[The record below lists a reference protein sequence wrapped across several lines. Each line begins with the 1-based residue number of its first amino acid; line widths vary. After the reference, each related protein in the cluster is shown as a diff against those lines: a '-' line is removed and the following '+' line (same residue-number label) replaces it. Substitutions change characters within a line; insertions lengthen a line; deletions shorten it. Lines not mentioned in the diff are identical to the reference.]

1 MSSLQPPI
9 SCDQPRHPAPRP
21 AKPTSVPRILWPSI
35 EFEQRIQNRDLEYF
49 PERSLIIER
58 HNWGVIHKSLALTT
72 FETAV
77 GQSYDHI
84 LILDLHF
91 DEFGVNSLAAA
102 LASSQAGDIRLLTG
116 GGDKTEMKDT
126 LTDFRNLNQTGSSIV
141 EVRWTSNLDKH
152 RYPFLHDRFAIVD
165 GALWHFGSTVGGGHP
180 GLTAATGPW
189 SADQTNAKQFFEE
202 CWKTSHA

>member
-9 SCDQPRHPAPRP
+9 TSDLPERPAPRLAAP
-21 AKPTSVPRILWPSI
+21 LGVPQILWPSI
-35 EFEQRIQNRDLEYF
+35 EYGPRIQNRDLAHF
-49 PERSLIIER
+49 PERYQIIDR
-58 HNWGVIHKSLALTT
+58 HNWGVNHKSLALTA
-72 FETAV
+72 FEAAV
-77 GQSYDHI
+77 SQSYDHV

-91 DEFGVNSLAAA
+91 DEFGVNSLAVA
-102 LASSQAGDIRLLTG
+102 LASSRAGDIRLLTG

-126 LTDFRNLNQTGSSIV
+126 LTEYRNLNQSGSSTV

-152 RYPFLHDRFAIVD
+152 RYPYLHDRFAIVD

-189 SADQTNAKQFFEE
+189 SAIQTSAKQFFEE
-202 CWKTSHA
+202 CWNTSYA